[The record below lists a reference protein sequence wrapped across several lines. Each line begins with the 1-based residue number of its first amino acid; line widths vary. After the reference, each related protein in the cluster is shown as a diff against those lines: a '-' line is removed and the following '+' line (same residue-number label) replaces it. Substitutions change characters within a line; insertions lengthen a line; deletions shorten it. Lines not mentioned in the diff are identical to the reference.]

1 MTTTTQALT
10 DSQRAALTRLAEYA
24 ERIPDGYGV
33 AGHPRPR
40 GDGFGAI
47 HTGTAQALVR
57 RGLAEVA
64 HYRRTGRSTG
74 VTYYAITAAG
84 RDALA
89 S

>member
-1 MTTTTQALT
+1 MTTTTTALT

-24 ERIPDGYGV
+24 DRLPDGYGV

-40 GDGFGAI
+40 DGFGAI

-74 VTYYAITAAG
+74 VTYYAITTAG